1 MYMLSLSIF
10 PLWWSSFS
18 ETLGRRTIYIISFTA
33 FVILNSLSAIS
44 TSIGMLIIMRVL
56 SGGSA
61 ASVQAV
67 GAGTIADIWE
77 PRERGRAMGI
87 FYLGPLMGPLIAP
100 IVGGALAQTL
110 GWRSTQWFLTI
121 YGAVLL
127 LILTFCLPETL
138 VRKKP
143 KEVLVA
149 QPNISEAQPSEEALG
164 QATDG
169 NAKVLDKNA
178 GIQEKDIPIRSE
190 LTRTSTRQSVHIKT
204 KRWAASAKRFFIDP
218 LSVLLYLRFPP
229 VLLTVYY
236 ASITF
241 GSLYV
246 LNISVQQTF
255 SEKPYNFSV
264 IIVGL
269 LYIPCSLGY
278 VVASLTGG
286 RWTDR
291 IMHREARAAG
301 RYDEKGRL
309 ILRPEDRM
317 RENAWI
323 AAIIYPAA
331 FVMYGWTADK
341 GIIWIVPMIG
351 NFFFGLGS
359 MLIFGMST
367 TMLTEFMPKKSS
379 SGVAVNNFVRNIF
392 SCVGGVVAQPLV
404 TAIGDGWLFTVSC

>member
-1 MYMLSLSIF
+1 
-10 PLWWSSFS
+10 
-18 ETLGRRTIYIISFTA
+18 
-33 FVILNSLSAIS
+33 
-44 TSIGMLIIMRVL
+44 MLIVMRIL

-77 PRERGRAMGI
+77 TKERGRAMGF

-100 IVGGALAQTL
+100 IVGGVLAQTL
-110 GWRSTQWFLTI
+110 GWRSTQWFMTV

-127 LILTFCLPETL
+127 LVITFLLPETL
-138 VRKKP
+138 PKRKLE
-143 KEVLVA
+143 EVPTT
-149 QPNISEAQPSEEALG
+149 PNVTVETKSSGVYEGDTIGHAAETNNRSPNE
-164 QATDG
+164 
-169 NAKVLDKNA
+169 KN
-178 GIQEKDIPIRSE
+178 DIPENNAPICLE
-190 LTRTSTRQSVHIKT
+190 LTRILTRQSVHIKT
-204 KRWAASAKRFFIDP
+204 KRWASFTKRFFIDP

-264 IIVGL
+264 IILGL

-278 VVASLTGG
+278 ILASLTGG
-286 RWTDR
+286 RWTDK

-301 RYDEKGRL
+301 RYDAKGNL

-323 AAIIYPAA
+323 AACIYPAA
-331 FVMYGWTADK
+331 FVMYGWTANK

-359 MLIFGMST
+359 MFIFGMST

-392 SCVGGVVAQPLV
+392 SCIGGVVAQPLV
-404 TAIGDGWLFTVSC
+404 SAIGDGWLFTVSFEL